1 MSKEKTIYEKWNET
15 SIKIYTEKEKQEL
28 LKSKI
33 TTPLKNNH
41 GLRKNEAN
49 NV

>member
-28 LKSKI
+28 LKKVKLQL
-33 TTPLKNNH
+33 PEK
-41 GLRKNEAN
+41 
-49 NV
+49 